1 MAGSA
6 LSHHGEPTLTIHST
20 PLTLKKVTTIY
31 QQQIFQPTRK
41 AIFVIMFNAQYVKYH
56 I

>member
-1 MAGSA
+1 MAN
-6 LSHHGEPTLTIHST
+6 LHWPYREH
-20 PLTLKKVTTIY
+20 LTLQNVTTIY

-56 I
+56 IW